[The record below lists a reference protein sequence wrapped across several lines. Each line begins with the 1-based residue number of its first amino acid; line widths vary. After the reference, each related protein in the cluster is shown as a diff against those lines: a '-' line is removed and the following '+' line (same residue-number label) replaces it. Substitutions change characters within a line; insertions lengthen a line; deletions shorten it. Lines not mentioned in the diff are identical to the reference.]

1 MSSISD
7 NNKYPNFCKQ
17 AANDILTFSSFKQNT
32 FYNEILEHVTYEE
45 GIAYINQ
52 FKNNKS
58 IFDNISKFKINDTL
72 GSPRTYSFADIG
84 EYSPTTLRYIKIL
97 NDLSQIDLNDKTI
110 IEIGAG
116 YGGQYTV
123 LRQLF
128 KPKKYIFID
137 LPSVLDLIKKYI
149 TTLKLDDIEIEYI
162 DGSLLSN
169 NISADMVISNYA
181 FSECDKTI
189 QDVYIKHILQHT
201 KHCYMI
207 YNNMHGYNH
216 HEFIE
221 KTRPGKV
228 KISEEVPQTHPKNVV
243 LTW

>member
-1 MSSISD
+1 MSSIS
-7 NNKYPNFCKQ
+7 NNNRYPDFCKR
-17 AANDILTFSSFKQNT
+17 AADDIFTFSSFKQNNI
-32 FYNEILEHVTYEE
+32 YNEILEHVTYEE

-52 FKNNKS
+52 FKNNKN
-58 IFDNISKFKINDTL
+58 IFNNISRFKINDTI
-72 GSPRTYSFADIG
+72 GNPRVHTFKEIG
-84 EYSPTTLRYIKIL
+84 EYSPTTLRYIKVL
-97 NDLSQIDLNDKTI
+97 NDISQINLNDTTI

-137 LPSVLDLIKKYI
+137 LPPVLNLIKRYVE
-149 TTLKLDDIEIEYI
+149 TLNLNDIEIEYI
-162 DGSLLSN
+162 DGTSLKQDITSDL
-169 NISADMVISNYA
+169 VISNYA
-181 FSECDKTI
+181 FSECSKEV
-189 QDVYIKHILQHT
+189 QDTYIKHILLHT
-201 KHCYMI
+201 KHCYMV

-216 HEFIE
+216 TEFIE

-228 KISEEVPQTHPKNVV
+228 KISQEVPQTHPKNVI